1 MAALRSNQDPAIRSS
16 ALISSCKPKWIHFHF
31 SSVLFTVF
39 LLAAILF
46 PARPA
51 QAVAWSTLFTAQDV
65 RDNLSTEQGR
75 QEALAFCRKMGIT
88 KVYIESFRDGYQA
101 EEATLKAARDF
112 FRQAGLTV
120 SGCVTTTG
128 IGKPSTGWHVA
139 ALLHASPES
148 GAAGVHLSLYR
159 RLI

>member
-88 KVYIESFRDGYQA
+88 KVYIETFRGYQA
-101 EEATLKAARDF
+101 DEGTLKAARDF
-112 FRQAGLTV
+112 FRQAGLEV
-120 SGCVTTTG
+120 SGCVTTRAVRQAFQRRHSWRVFT
-128 IGKPSTGWHVA
+128 PTA
-139 ALLHASPES
+139 PRT
-148 GAAGVHLSLYR
+148 GAAGIHLPLHR
-159 RLI
+159 RAV